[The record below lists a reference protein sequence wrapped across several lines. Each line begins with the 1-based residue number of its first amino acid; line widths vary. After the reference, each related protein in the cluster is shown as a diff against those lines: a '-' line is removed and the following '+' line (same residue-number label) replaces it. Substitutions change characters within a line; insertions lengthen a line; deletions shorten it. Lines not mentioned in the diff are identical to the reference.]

1 MQQWV
6 NSRDIFWFLLFS
18 EPQEPDNDDQPVGG
32 AVLAGL
38 QVEVGPGRVRRG
50 EAAPRA
56 QWPHLETWY
65 RALQQ
70 VRRQTVLLL
79 PSAQWRY

>member
-1 MQQWV
+1 MV
-6 NSRDIFWFLLFS
+6 NDWAQRVKYRTNTKLFLQIFLQYNNNIILISLLLT

-38 QVEVGPGRVRRG
+38 QAQVGPGGVRRG

-56 QWPHLETWY
+56 Q
-65 RALQQ
+65 
-70 VRRQTVLLL
+70 
-79 PSAQWRY
+79 

>member
-1 MQQWV
+1 MIIEAKLREQNDCYRYFYV
-6 NSRDIFWFLLFS
+6 YCRTNYRSFA

-38 QVEVGPGRVRRG
+38 QAQVGPGGVWRG

-56 QWPHLETWY
+56 Q
-65 RALQQ
+65 
-70 VRRQTVLLL
+70 
-79 PSAQWRY
+79 